1 VTDRLPIDVLLGDP
15 AVREAVESGADLR
28 VLARSWRREIEA
40 FRREA
45 LSVRLYR

>member
-1 VTDRLPIDVLLGDP
+1 
-15 AVREAVESGADLR
+15 